1 MYDREALAVVSALKF
16 APSACR
22 YHDGTTVFFDADL
35 RAARGFVPAGILE
48 NSCRDPISI
57 HGRKRL
63 SQSPGTSAMADTQ
76 VLLNKISA
84 LRQRLE
90 QAQGLADSAAAAL
103 LKKTDAP
110 PRDAFLV
117 LENKIAS
124 GNRQTAM
131 LTETLPP
138 RAGDARLPV
147 RLTAR
152 ASRLLQKGRELLDPL
167 RRLNEEPIL
176 RAEPPLVQRH
186 LEIASL
192 IDAVLRG
199 VQHFPETPSVQIRL
213 CEGLEAMLGV
223 ASDRLTALSEGVS
236 QRQRRAASLAKLVEI
251 LRRLADEQ
259 PFDVRGLTELGDRVL
274 TDAQEGQPLHFLV
287 EPVDQAA
294 RFVAAHCL
302 TVAQVAARLVRADP
316 DWRGRALEV
325 VLAALVHDVGML
337 VIPAETFQSTGPL
350 DDEQRRVL
358 ERHVYMGADR
368 IARMVPNSAWLV
380 EATQGH
386 HERIDGTGYPLGLR
400 DLQVGPLARFLAVC
414 DVYAAMCC
422 ARPHRVALETRTA
435 LADTLLLAE
444 QGTLDRFQAERL
456 LQLTF
461 YPVGQ
466 VVELADGAVGLVVAT
481 HPGRRDL
488 NGLARPVVALLN
500 DSQGHPLPVP
510 QHLDLAECEG
520 RSILRS
526 LPARERR
533 QVLDQRY
540 PEWL

>member
-1 MYDREALAVVSALKF
+1 MS
-16 APSACR
+16 
-22 YHDGTTVFFDADL
+22 
-35 RAARGFVPAGILE
+35 
-48 NSCRDPISI
+48 
-57 HGRKRL
+57 
-63 SQSPGTSAMADTQ
+63 DTQ
-76 VLLNKISA
+76 VLLSKISA

-103 LKKTDAP
+103 LKNADAF
-110 PRDAFLV
+110 PRDAFMV
-117 LENKIAS
+117 LENKVTT
-124 GNRQTAM
+124 GKRQTAL
-131 LTETLPP
+131 LTDTLLP
-138 RAGDARLPV
+138 RVTDARMPV

-152 ASRLLQKGRELLDPL
+152 ASRLLQQARQLLDPL
-167 RRLNEEPIL
+167 RRLNEEPTL
-176 RAEPPLVQRH
+176 RAEAPLVQRH
-186 LEIASL
+186 HEIASL
-192 IDAVLRG
+192 IDSILRG
-199 VQHFPETPSVQIRL
+199 VQNFPETPSVQVRL
-213 CEGLEAMLGV
+213 CEGLEAILSI
-223 ASDRLTALSEGVS
+223 ASDRLASLSEGVA
-236 QRQRRAASLAKLVEI
+236 QRQDRSTSLAALVEI
-251 LRRLADEQ
+251 LQRLADER
-259 PFDVRGLTELGDRVL
+259 PFDVRGLTELAERVL
-274 TDAQEGQPLHFLV
+274 NDSLQGRPLHFLV
-287 EPVDQAA
+287 EPVDQPA
-294 RFVAAHCL
+294 RFVAAHSL
-302 TVAQVAARLVRADP
+302 TVAHVAARLVRSDP
-316 DWRGRALEV
+316 DWRGRALDV
-325 VLAALVHDVGML
+325 VLAALIHDVGML
-337 VIPAETFQSTGPL
+337 VIPAATYGKPGPL

-358 ERHVYMGADR
+358 ERHVFQGSER
-368 IARMVPNSAWLV
+368 ISRAVPNSGWLV

-422 ARPHRVALETRTA
+422 ARPHRAAMETRTA

-456 LQLTF
+456 LHLTF

-466 VVELADGAVGLVVAT
+466 VVELADGAVALVVAT

-488 NGLARPVVALLN
+488 NGLARPVLALLS

-510 QHLDLAECEG
+510 QYLDLAECEG